1 MITEAEK
8 SFKSI
13 MPLQPPT
20 QEFIQRGFFQEA
32 VAEESKVLMPGS
44 SIEAGMEVDETSSS
58 SEEISKEQEESI
70 LGGKSLRNS

>member
-13 MPLQPPT
+13 MPLQNPT
-20 QEFIQRGFFQEA
+20 QEFIQRGFFQEK
-32 VAEESKVLMPGS
+32 VAEESKVLVPGS

-58 SEEISKEQEESI
+58 SEEISKEQEESTP
-70 LGGKSLRNS
+70 GGK